1 MATVSSGTGLIAQPG
16 TFEGVVDWYA
26 RMRAHEPVSWDE
38 QYGAYHLFGYDD
50 IEAVLSDPV
59 TFSSDLT
66 GLMPPQA
73 ELELFSRGNFV
84 RMDPPRHDKLRRLV
98 SKAFT
103 PRVVAEL
110 APRITTITDELLD
123 AVSGS
128 PRFDLVQALAYP
140 LPVTVIAELIGVP
153 ASDRAEFR
161 RWADSLLNAQLPE
174 RVIPDQA
181 RLDQAGERLRAM
193 IDYLLAHIR
202 QRRRSPAD
210 DLTTTLIAAEVDGEH
225 LTDEEIVGFL
235 GVLLIAGH
243 ITTTT
248 LLTNTV
254 WCLDEHRDAA
264 AAIRRD
270 PAKIAP
276 MLEEVLRFRS
286 PFPRLARLTTAE
298 ATVGGQR
305 VAAGKILMPWI
316 ASANRDERHFAHPD
330 RFDIDRNP
338 NQHLAFGHGIH
349 FCIGAP
355 LARLEA
361 RLAMTI
367 LLERCRDLEIADGAE
382 FYDARMMTGA
392 HTLPL
397 QATWI

>member
-1 MATVSSGTGLIAQPG
+1 MGTGTGLVNQPA

-26 RMRAHEPVSWDE
+26 RMRAHDPVSWDE
-38 QYGAYHLFGYDD
+38 QYGAYHVFGYDD
-50 IEAVLSDPV
+50 IQAVLSDPA

-123 AVSGS
+123 DVAGD
-128 PRFDLVQALAYP
+128 PGFDLVQTLAYP

-153 ASDRAEFR
+153 AADRAEFR

-174 RVIPDQA
+174 KVIPDQE
-181 RLDQAGERLRAM
+181 RLNQAGERMRAM

-202 QRRRSPAD
+202 QRRAHPAA

-248 LLTNTV
+248 LLTNAV
-254 WCLDEHRDAA
+254 WCLDTHRDAA
-264 AAIRRD
+264 AAVRRD
-270 PAKIAP
+270 PSKIPA

-286 PFPRLARLTTAE
+286 PFPRLARLTTTE

-305 VAAGKILMPWI
+305 IAAGKILMPWI
-316 ASANRDERHFAHPD
+316 ASGNRDERQFPHAD
-330 RFDIDRNP
+330 RFDPDRNP

-361 RLAMTI
+361 RLATTI
-367 LLERCRDLEIADGAE
+367 LLERCRDIEIADGAE
-382 FYDARMMTGA
+382 FYDPRMMTGA
-392 HTLPL
+392 RVLPL
-397 QATWI
+397 TTTWI